1 MKKSKGLNPLHAS
14 LREVSRRRLF
24 GSLCSIVLLVNLARV
39 VFAPLLE
46 PIGAAFGASATGVG
60 LLATLAWLGSASPRL
75 PTGYL
80 LTRVPRHLVILAAGT
95 MLSFSPLLAATAP
108 SLAVLWA
115 SAFLMGLSS
124 GMYFI
129 AVKPLLSDLFPTRIG
144 SAVGVH
150 GTASQLAAA
159 GAPLFV
165 TLILLVSEWRTVF
178 FLLSGAAAAATVAF
192 FLIARS
198 STVPDGETESRD
210 FLGAVRRQ
218 WKLVVGAIALAGFAD
233 LAWNGVFNFY
243 VSYLISEKAISE
255 GTARALLSV
264 VFAAGVPAFVLAGR
278 LADRVPYVPLV
289 LAIITGFAASLLG
302 LTMVSGVAQ
311 LAALSVTLGLA
322 IHSLFPA
329 MDTYVL
335 DSLPDA
341 HRASAYAVFS
351 AAIITMS
358 ALGSVVVGVLL
369 DAGFAYTTIFQ
380 GFATVALA
388 FVVVFAGIQ
397 FTVGFPTGRHPTEHP
412 EARSSTT
419 D

>member
-1 MKKSKGLNPLHAS
+1 M
-14 LREVSRRRLF
+14 
-24 GSLCSIVLLVNLARV
+24 VLLVNLARV

-46 PIGAAFGASATGVG
+46 PIGAAFDASATGVG
-60 LLATLAWLGSASPRL
+60 LLATLAWLGSATPRL

-80 LTRVPRHLVILAAGT
+80 LTRIPRHAVILVAGT
-95 MLSFSPLLAATAP
+95 MLSLSPLLAATAP
-108 SLAVLWA
+108 SLPVLWV
-115 SAFLMGLSS
+115 SAYLMGLSS

-129 AVKPLLSDLFPTRIG
+129 AAKPLLSDLFPTRIG

-165 TLILLVSEWRTVF
+165 TAVLFVSEWRTTF
-178 FLLSGAAAAATVAF
+178 FVLSGAAAAATVAF

-198 STVPDGETESRD
+198 STVPDGEAESRN
-210 FLGAVRRQ
+210 FLGAVRKQ

-243 VSYLISEKAISE
+243 VSYLISEKPVTE
-255 GTARALLSV
+255 GTARTLLSV
-264 VFAAGVPAFVLAGR
+264 VFAAGVPAFTLAGR
-278 LADRVPYVPLV
+278 LADRLPYVPLV
-289 LAIITGFAASLLG
+289 LAIITAFAASLLG
-302 LTMVSGVAQ
+302 LTVATTTLQLVAVS
-311 LAALSVTLGLA
+311 AALGLA

-351 AAIITMS
+351 AGIITLS
-358 ALGSVVVGVLL
+358 ALGSVVVGALL
-369 DAGFAYTTIFQ
+369 DAGFAYTAIFR
-380 GFATVALA
+380 GFGLTTLG

-397 FTVGFPTGRHPTEHP
+397 FTVGFPTGR
-412 EARSSTT
+412 RSA
-419 D
+419 DAE

>member
-1 MKKSKGLNPLHAS
+1 M
-14 LREVSRRRLF
+14 
-24 GSLCSIVLLVNLARV
+24 VLLVNLARV
-39 VFAPLLE
+39 LFAPLLE
-46 PIGAAFGASATGVG
+46 SIGAEFGASATGVG

-95 MLSFSPLLAATAP
+95 MLSLSPLLAATAS
-108 SLAVLWA
+108 SLPVLWA

-129 AVKPLLSDLFPTRIG
+129 AAKPLLSDLFPSRIG

-165 TLILLVSEWRTVF
+165 TAVLFVSEWRAAF

-198 STVPDGETESRD
+198 STVPTGENESRN
-210 FLGAVRRQ
+210 FLGAVRKQ
-218 WKLVVGAIALAGFAD
+218 WKLVFGAIALAGFAD

-243 VSYLISEKAISE
+243 VSYLISEKTVTE
-255 GTARALLSV
+255 GTARILLSV
-264 VFAAGVPAFVLAGR
+264 VFAAGVPAFALAGR

-302 LTMVSGVAQ
+302 LTVATGTLQ
-311 LAALSVTLGLA
+311 LAGVSVALGLA
-322 IHSLFPA
+322 MHSLFPA

-335 DSLPDA
+335 DSLPDV

-351 AAIITMS
+351 AGIITLS
-358 ALGSVVVGVLL
+358 ALGSVVVGALL
-369 DAGFAYTTIFQ
+369 DAGLAYTTIFR
-380 GFATVALA
+380 GFGIAALA
-388 FVVVFAGIQ
+388 FVAVFAGIQ
-397 FTVGFPTGRHPTEHP
+397 FTVGFPTGRHATDAERP
-412 EARSSTT
+412 ETRNSTT

>member
-1 MKKSKGLNPLHAS
+1 M
-14 LREVSRRRLF
+14 
-24 GSLCSIVLLVNLARV
+24 VLLVNLARV

-80 LTRVPRHLVILAAGT
+80 LTRVPRHMVILAAGT
-95 MLSFSPLLAATAP
+95 TLSLSPLLAATAA
-108 SLAVLWA
+108 SLPVLWA

-129 AVKPLLSDLFPTRIG
+129 AAKPLLSDLFPSRIG

-165 TLILLVSEWRTVF
+165 TAVLFVSEWRTVF

-192 FLIARS
+192 FLIARAN
-198 STVPDGETESRD
+198 TVPTGEAESRN

-218 WKLVVGAIALAGFAD
+218 WKLVFGAIALAGFAD

-243 VSYLISEKAISE
+243 VSYLISEKTVSE
-255 GTARALLSV
+255 GTARTLLSV
-264 VFAAGVPAFVLAGR
+264 VFAAGVPAFA

-289 LAIITGFAASLLG
+289 LAIITGFATSLLG
-302 LTMVSGVAQ
+302 LTIASGTLQ

-322 IHSLFPA
+322 IHSIFPA

-351 AAIITMS
+351 AGIITLS
-358 ALGSVVVGVLL
+358 ALGSVIVGALL
-369 DAGFAYTTIFQ
+369 DAGLAYTTIFR
-380 GFATVALA
+380 GFGLITLA
-388 FVVVFAGIQ
+388 FVAVFAGIQ
-397 FTVGFPTGRHPTEHP
+397 FTVGFPTGRHAADAERP
-412 EARSSTT
+412 ETRNSTT